1 MSLVTVYSAQAHYI
15 YTKIPAYLH
24 VLMKIMHLWA
34 VILVLA
40 ANILVKIVILNQVF
54 ALHVLRV
61 IYTITP
67 A

>member
-1 MSLVTVYSAQAHYI
+1 
-15 YTKIPAYLH
+15 
-24 VLMKIMHLWA
+24 MKIMHLWA

>member
-1 MSLVTVYSAQAHYI
+1 MSLVTVYSAQVHYI
-15 YTKIPAYLH
+15 YTKILAYLH

-34 VILVLA
+34 VMFVLA